1 MTSSARTQPPEQALY
16 LDYDGVLHHDAV
28 YRNPKRG
35 IHIDSSR
42 APGRQLFEWTAFLI
56 QAVLPFPRLEIVL
69 STSWVRVLGYTRA
82 RSYLPAELNSR
93 VVGATFHR
101 RAHKADSIRE
111 GGILVPA
118 RGLEVLRD
126 VQRRQPKQWVAVDDT
141 DEGWPAEHRDRVVL
155 CDPSTGLGDAGARAR
170 LDQVLLAHFGSTSI
184 VSARPGAAAED

>member
-1 MTSSARTQPPEQALY
+1 MSTRAAPLQVLY

-28 YRNPKRG
+28 YRSPKRG

-42 APGRQLFEWTAFLI
+42 APGRRLFEWTEFLI
-56 QAVLPFPRLEIVL
+56 QAVQPFPRLEIVL

-126 VQRRQPKQWVAVDDT
+126 VRRRQPKQWVALDDT
-141 DEGWPAEHRDRVVL
+141 DDGWPAEHRDRVVL
-155 CDPSTGLGDAGARAR
+155 CDPSTGLGDTAVRAR
-170 LDQVLLAHFGSTSI
+170 LDLVLHSHFGSTSI
-184 VSARPGAAAED
+184 VSALPGVAAED